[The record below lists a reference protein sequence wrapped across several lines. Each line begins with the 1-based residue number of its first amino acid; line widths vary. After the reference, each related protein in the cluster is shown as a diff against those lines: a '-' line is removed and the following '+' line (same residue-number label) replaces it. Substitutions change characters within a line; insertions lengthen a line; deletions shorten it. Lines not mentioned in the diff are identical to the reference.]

1 MTYRCNNYDV
11 SLLQTSSSMNRLVL
25 LYERMKKLR
34 ESGVRMKDI
43 SEETDIA
50 SSVLSSLYS
59 SVLPMYVNL
68 LSGGDDPET
77 ALDKALQQVNN
88 VSKRKLLGCLD
99 ELYEKYVPADT
110 RAYLDH
116 KCKPSAARPKPRRPV
131 KSSAPTAAG
140 HGPMEEAQAQDE
152 PAL

>member
-1 MTYRCNNYDV
+1 MDK
-11 SLLQTSSSMNRLVL
+11 LAL

-34 ESGVRMKDI
+34 ESGVKVKEI

-68 LSGGDDPET
+68 LSSGTEPE
-77 ALDKALQQVNN
+77 ASLDQALQQVNN

-99 ELYEKYVPADT
+99 DLYEKVCHF
-110 RAYLDH
+110 R
-116 KCKPSAARPKPRRPV
+116 
-131 KSSAPTAAG
+131 
-140 HGPMEEAQAQDE
+140 
-152 PAL
+152 